1 MDAMFQ
7 KQKIVPPHQGAGQ
20 LAVALC
26 AICWSTSGLFIKLLD
41 WHPVVI
47 AGGRSFI
54 AALFMLAVKLSF
66 PQKRAFVHMKGKTDV
81 PAMLAAGCCY
91 AGAMITFVIA
101 NKLTA
106 SANVILL
113 QYSAPI
119 WACLLAWLLI
129 KEKPGWEHWTA
140 IVLAA
145 GGMILFFK
153 DGLKTGAIAGDVL
166 AVVSGVLFGANSVF
180 MRMQKDGNP
189 SNSMLVSHIVTA
201 LFAAPFFILFFP
213 TFTLS
218 SASAVAFMGIVQ
230 IGCASLLFSYG
241 IKRINAIQAM
251 LTASIEPVLNPL
263 WVLAATGEIP
273 SSSAL
278 IGGGVILFAVVFSS
292 TIRPVMSLVKKL

>member
-1 MDAMFQ
+1 MFQ
-7 KQKIVPPHQGAGQ
+7 KQKNIPSNQGAGQ
-20 LAVALC
+20 FAVALC

-47 AGGRSFI
+47 AGARSFI
-54 AALFMLAVKLSF
+54 AALFMLTIKLLF
-66 PQKRAFVHMKGKTDV
+66 PQKKTFVHIQGKTDV
-81 PAMLAAGCCY
+81 PAMVTAGCCY

-140 IVLAA
+140 LALTA
-145 GGMILFFK
+145 GGMVLFFK
-153 DGLKTGAIAGDVL
+153 DGLKTGAFAGDVL

-180 MRMQKDGNP
+180 MRMQKNGNP
-189 SNSMLVSHIVTA
+189 SDSMLVSHIVTA

-218 SASAVAFMGIVQ
+218 STSAVAFMGIVQ

-263 WVLAATGEIP
+263 WVLAVTGETP

-278 IGGGVILFAVVFSS
+278 IGGAVILFAVIFSS
-292 TIRPVMSLVKKL
+292 TIRPAMSLARKLQRT

>member
-7 KQKIVPPHQGAGQ
+7 KQKIPHQGAGQ
-20 LAVALC
+20 IAVALC

-54 AALFMLAVKLSF
+54 AALFMLAIKLLF
-66 PQKRAFVHMKGKTDV
+66 PQKRAFVHMRGKSDMS
-81 PAMLAAGCCY
+81 AMFAAGFCY
-91 AGAMITFVIA
+91 AGVMITFVIA

-129 KEKPGWEHWTA
+129 KEKPGWEHWIA
-140 IVLAA
+140 LALAA
-145 GGMILFFK
+145 GGMLLFFK
-153 DGLKTGAIAGDVL
+153 DGLKTGAFAGDIL

-180 MRMQKDGNP
+180 MRMQKNGNP

-201 LFAAPFFILFFP
+201 LFAAPFFILSFP

-218 SASAVAFMGIVQ
+218 STSAVAFMGIVQ

-263 WVLAATGEIP
+263 WVLAAMGEIP
-273 SSSAL
+273 SPSAL
-278 IGGGVILFAVVFSS
+278 IGGAVILFAVVFSS
-292 TIRPVMSLVKKL
+292 TIRPIMSLVKKL

>member
-7 KQKIVPPHQGAGQ
+7 KQKIVPPNQGAGQ

-54 AALFMLAVKLSF
+54 AALFMLAIKLLI
-66 PQKRAFVHMKGKTDV
+66 PQKKAFVHMREKPAV
-81 PAMLAAGCCY
+81 PAAFAAGWCY
-91 AGAMITFVIA
+91 AGAMITFVVA

-140 IVLAA
+140 IALTA

-166 AVVSGVLFGANSVF
+166 AVVSGILFGANSVF
-180 MRMQKDGNP
+180 MRMQKNGTP
-189 SNSMLVSHIVTA
+189 SDSMLVSHIVTA
-201 LFAAPFFILFFP
+201 LFAIPFFIIFFP

-218 SASAVAFMGIVQ
+218 STSTVAFMGVVQ
-230 IGCASLLFSYG
+230 TGFASLLFSYG

-263 WVLAATGEIP
+263 WVLAATGETP
-273 SSSAL
+273 SSSAM
-278 IGGGVILFAVVFSS
+278 IGGAVILFAVVFSS
-292 TIRPVMSLVKKL
+292 TIRPVMTLARKL